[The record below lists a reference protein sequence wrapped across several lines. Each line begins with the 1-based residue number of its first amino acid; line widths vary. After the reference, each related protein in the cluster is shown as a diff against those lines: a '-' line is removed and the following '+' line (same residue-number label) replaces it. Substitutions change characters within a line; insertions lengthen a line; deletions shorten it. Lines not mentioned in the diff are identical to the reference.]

1 MARRSPLRKVMYFE
15 PVPRRLVRNT
25 MIESTFECG
34 RRLFGVSFLFLIDFG
49 AAMTI
54 NAKQFSSQVVIPT
67 LQMLDEQAGI
77 PYTDIA
83 YYLVMG
89 TIANESLLG
98 TWLVQ
103 EGGPALGL
111 GQIEPATL
119 TSLIVK
125 LTPQES
131 AALTTIA
138 SPATPAHNVVANLP
152 YAVAL
157 VRLFYWHNAPAPLP
171 AQATIAAIY
180 AYYKQ
185 YYNTPSGAAT
195 LTGFTQNWALT
206 GTSLPAS

>member
-1 MARRSPLRKVMYFE
+1 
-15 PVPRRLVRNT
+15 
-25 MIESTFECG
+25 
-34 RRLFGVSFLFLIDFG
+34 
-49 AAMTI
+49 MTI
-54 NAKQFSSQVVIPT
+54 NAKQFSTQVVIPT
-67 LQMLDEQAGI
+67 LQMLDQQASI

-119 TSLIVK
+119 TSLIAR
-125 LTPQES
+125 LTRQE
-131 AALTTIA
+131 ATALTTIA

-185 YYNTPSGAAT
+185 FYNTPAGAAT
-195 LTGFTQNWALT
+195 LAGFTQNWALT
-206 GTSLPAS
+206 GISLPAS